1 MFDIRKNFEEKLCG
15 FLDLFP
21 PLKVG
26 AFIERKGFI
35 RDVIKSVVMDLSRG
49 NLSKR
54 YPPK

>member
-1 MFDIRKNFEEKLCG
+1 MAYVKNFEEKLCG

-21 PLKVG
+21 PLTVG
-26 AFIERKGFI
+26 TFIERKGFI
-35 RDVIKSVVMDLSRG
+35 SDVIKSVVMDLSRG

>member
-1 MFDIRKNFEEKLCG
+1 MTYVKNFEEKLCG
-15 FLDLFP
+15 FLDLFLA
-21 PLKVG
+21 LKIG